1 VRVAFRLVSLTSIM
15 PPSIN
20 LVYSKIVVVMTKT
33 LCDKVDIIL
42 RLAPS
47 GCGGDR
53 IFWDKEGRR

>member
-1 VRVAFRLVSLTSIM
+1 M